1 MLAPSDACNA
11 FDLTALPATVVVS
24 EAVPTVIEVPDFL
37 IISVLAI
44 FFMVST
50 SFVQNQAL
58 NVELPQANGDAQ
70 PNQDLYIEIVVLKN
84 GRYEIEGRDV
94 ADASLQ
100 GLAKTLQTVVEKKSA
115 VSTNLPV
122 VISADAS
129 ATHQSVVIVM
139 DACAQVGLTQI
150 SLATQPI
157 LETGKE

>member
-1 MLAPSDACNA
+1 
-11 FDLTALPATVVVS
+11 
-24 EAVPTVIEVPDFL
+24 
-37 IISVLAI
+37 
-44 FFMVST
+44 MVST

-70 PNQDLYIEIVVLKN
+70 PSQDLYIEIVVLKN

-94 ADASLQ
+94 ADISLQ
-100 GLAKTLQTVVEKKSA
+100 GLAKTLQTVVKKKPALRSSLA
-115 VSTNLPV
+115 V

-129 ATHQSVVIVM
+129 ATHQSVVRVM

>member
-1 MLAPSDACNA
+1 MRRSRASRRE
-11 FDLTALPATVVVS
+11 ATVELTPLIDVV
-24 EAVPTVIEVPDFL
+24 FL
-37 IISVLAI
+37 LLI

-70 PNQDLYIEIVVLKN
+70 PSQDLYIEIVVLKN

-100 GLAKTLQTVVEKKSA
+100 GLAKTLQTVVKKKSA
-115 VSTNLPV
+115 LSTNLPV

>member
-1 MLAPSDACNA
+1 LRRSRASRRE
-11 FDLTALPATVVVS
+11 ATVELTPLIDVV
-24 EAVPTVIEVPDFL
+24 FL
-37 IISVLAI
+37 LLI

-70 PNQDLYIEIVVLKN
+70 PSQDLYIEIVVLKN

-100 GLAKTLQTVVEKKSA
+100 GLAKTLQTVVKKKSA
-115 VSTNLPV
+115 LSTNLPV